1 MKNRTENRLHAVEA
15 ALLLALAVTAMWG
28 AWSLQ
33 RQDALA
39 EKTVRLHVIAHSDD
53 PADQELKLLVRDR
66 VLTMTEDVLRAGEST
81 EQAMSALRRALP
93 QLRQAAEEALR
104 GAGCDLPVTA
114 LLENAEFPCK
124 SYDGFALPAGEYPA
138 LRLVIGE
145 GRGQNWWCGFRRHSG
160 VRWLERRRRGAGAAG
175 KRALP
180 AAVSLHRAVGGAA
193 GAAGQKVRA
202 ARRRTDGDGKAG
214 VPVFFAAAD
223 RRKFTIERPV
233 NG

>member
-1 MKNRTENRLHAVEA
+1 MKNRTEKRLHAVEA

-81 EQAMSALRRALP
+81 EQAMSELRRALP

-145 GRGQNWWCGFRRHSG
+145 GRGQNWWC
-160 VRWLERRRRGAGAAG
+160 VVYPPLCTA
-175 KRALP
+175 
-180 AAVSLHRAVGGAA
+180 
-193 GAAGQKVRA
+193 
-202 ARRRTDGDGKAG
+202 
-214 VPVFFAAAD
+214 AAAD
-223 RRKFTIERPV
+223 FAATAESGGWSGDDVALARQENEPYRLRFRCIELWEELRV
-233 NG
+233 LLGKK